1 MTNSEIEA
9 IRRTYPR
16 IVSKDQVYRICHI
29 SKATALYLL
38 QSGLIPCVDSG
49 KKTRRYRVELDDV
62 IAYLQNRE
70 IDPFSYKPPENYYVA
85 KSHPASPHHKQA
97 HIPNDLIPGARSF
110 FEDKLQKFNDV
121 LTTTQVSKFL
131 GYSKTTVVNW
141 YEKQEIKCFFIKN
154 KLIFPK
160 EYLIDF
166 IVSDRCNYI
175 HLKSNRHIALIK
187 EYLSAE

>member
-1 MTNSEIEA
+1 MDNLEIET
-9 IRRTYPR
+9 IRKSYPR

-49 KKTRRYRVELDDV
+49 KKTRKYRVKLDDV
-62 IAYLQNRE
+62 INYLQNRE

-85 KSHPASPHHKQA
+85 KSHPTSPHRKRA
-97 HIPNDLIPGARSF
+97 HIPSDLIPGARGF
-110 FEDKLQKFNDV
+110 FEDKLQRYDEV
-121 LTTTQVSKFL
+121 MTTVQVSKFL
-131 GYSKTTVVNW
+131 GYSTKTVVGW
-141 YEKQEIKCFFIKN
+141 YEKKEIKCFFIKN

-175 HLKSNRHIALIK
+175 RLKSNRHIELIR
-187 EYLSAE
+187 EYLSA

>member
-1 MTNSEIEA
+1 MDNLEIET
-9 IRRTYPR
+9 IRKTYPR

-49 KKTRRYRVELDDV
+49 KKTRRYRVELEDV
-62 IAYLQNRE
+62 IDYLQNRE

-85 KSHPASPHHKQA
+85 KSHPTSPHHKRA
-97 HIPNDLIPGARSF
+97 HIPSDRISGARSF
-110 FEDKLQKFNDV
+110 FEEKLQKYNEV
-121 LTTTQVSKFL
+121 LTTAQVSKFL
-131 GYSKTTVVNW
+131 GYSLKTVVEW
-141 YEKQEIKCFFIKN
+141 YEKNEIRCFLIKN
-154 KLIFPK
+154 KLQFPK

-175 HLKSNRHIALIK
+175 LLKSNRHIALIK